1 MNLIKLIVACFCFV
15 AFVDSSFGQTSET
28 AVSDIKSVVKIL
40 EKSANALGY
49 EAVQSYR
56 PSDEWEAKEK
66 KSLIENH
73 AYYTLIAKN
82 SVQSCLIPDGRIE
95 VTILKFKNAEF
106 ARRHVDERK
115 KYHSGNMGVNVTTS
129 NEDGYFVEDVNGFYA
144 AIIQDTKVIFFEDRS
159 RAQADIVKLLVEFL
173 AKEVY

>member
-1 MNLIKLIVACFCFV
+1 MNLIKLIIGCFCLLSFV
-15 AFVDSSFGQTSET
+15 GSLFGQTNET

-40 EKSANALGY
+40 EKSADALSY

-56 PSDEWEAKEK
+56 PKDEWEAKEK

-73 AYYTLIAKN
+73 VYYTLIAKN

-106 ARRHVDERK
+106 ARRHIDERK
-115 KYHSGNMGVNVTTS
+115 KYHSGNFGVKVTTS
-129 NEDGYFVEDVNGFYA
+129 NEDGYFLEDFNGFYA
-144 AIIQDTKVIFFEDRS
+144 AIIQDTQVIFFEDRS